1 MAKSSPLSRKPAFVT
16 LILWLGLL
24 SPSWA
29 FDVAAPS
36 WPTWV
41 DQFIETY
48 LSFHPTFAVNAGR
61 HEYDGRLPDWS
72 AEGLTRQIEWL
83 KGQRQAALGFDQARL
98 DEGQRFER
106 KYLIG
111 VIDGELFWL
120 ESARWPHKNPLFYS
134 RALDPN
140 VYVSRPYAPLPQRL
154 RAFISYARNVPA
166 AAAQIRANLK
176 PPLPRTY
183 IDIGKIV
190 FGGLAKFYESDA
202 KVAFADVTDPE
213 LQAQFESAQRE
224 AAKSMRELMGL
235 LDQQT
240 PGATSDYALGAERF
254 REMLRATEAV
264 EIPLD
269 VLEAAGRRDLDRN
282 LVALQDECHRLLPEA
297 SISQCVERVESDKP
311 ALGPVET
318 AREQLSELKAFVS
331 EQGLVTIPSQDEA
344 SVAES
349 PPYHRWNPAYID
361 IPGPFERGLPAIYY
375 VAPPD
380 PAWTAAEQAAYI
392 PGKADLLFISAHEVW
407 PGHFLQFL
415 HAHRLPAKFSQL
427 FVSYGFSEGWAHY
440 AEELVWEAGLRSGD
454 AKTHIGQLLNALLRD
469 VRFLCAIGLH
479 TQGMTVETSE
489 RMFRELAYQDAA
501 NARQQAARGTFDPA
515 YLNYTLGKL
524 MIRKL
529 RDEWTASRGG
539 RKAWK
544 QFHDALLSYGG
555 PPLPL
560 VREAMLSIQ
569 AGGPL

>member
-1 MAKSSPLSRKPAFVT
+1 MANLFGLTGKPAFLA
-16 LILWLGLL
+16 LILWLGSLG
-24 SPSWA
+24 PCWA
-29 FDVAAPS
+29 FDAAAP
-36 WPTWV
+36 TWTALV
-41 DQFIETY
+41 DRFIETY
-48 LSFHPTFAVNAGR
+48 FSFHPTFAVDAGR

-72 AEGLTRQIEWL
+72 PDALAKRIEWL
-83 KGQRQAALGFDQARL
+83 KGQRQAASGFDQAGL
-98 DEGQRFER
+98 DERQRFER
-106 KYLIG
+106 KYLIS

-134 RALDPN
+134 GALDPN

-154 RAFISYARNVPA
+154 RAFIAYARNVPA

-176 PPLPRTY
+176 PPLPRPY
-183 IDIGKIV
+183 IDIGKLV

-202 KVAFADVTDPE
+202 KAAFAGVSEPA
-213 LQAQFESAQRE
+213 LQAQFESAQRD
-224 AAKSMRELMGL
+224 AAKAMRELADW
-235 LDQQT
+235 LDRQI
-240 PGATSDYALGAERF
+240 PAATSDYALGAERF

-269 VLEAAGRRDLDRN
+269 ALETAGRRDLDRN
-282 LVALQDECHRLLPEA
+282 LAALREECHRLLPDA
-297 SISQCVERVESDKP
+297 SIQQCVERVESDKP

-318 AREQLSELKAFVS
+318 AREQLGELKAFVS
-331 EQGLVTIPSQDEA
+331 EQGLVTVPSQDEA
-344 SVAES
+344 GVAES

-380 PAWTAAEQAAYI
+380 PAWTPAEQAAYI

-415 HAHRLPAKFSQL
+415 HAHRLPSKFGQL
-427 FVSYGFSEGWAHY
+427 FVSYGFAEGWAHY

-454 AKTHIGQLLNALLRD
+454 GKIHIGQLLNALLRD
-469 VRFLCAIGLH
+469 VRFLSAIGLH
-479 TQGMTVETSE
+479 AQGMTVETSE
-489 RMFRELAYQDAA
+489 RMFRELAYQNAA
-501 NARQQAARGTFDPA
+501 TARQQAARGTFDPA

-529 RDEWTASRGG
+529 RDEWTATRGG

-555 PPLPL
+555 PPIPL
-560 VREAMLSIQ
+560 VRETMLGPR